1 MNRTVAA
8 LFDDYDDAANAV
20 QTLEDAG
27 ISYRDISIVSNAGG
41 KSHIV
46 PLGTTDD
53 AVAGAGTGA
62 AVGAAL
68 GGSAGLLAG
77 LGLVAIPGL
86 GPMIAA
92 GWLAAAAAGATA
104 GAASGGLVGLLVG
117 AGVSGEDAHFYSEG
131 LSRGGTLVVAR
142 IEPGQY
148 EDCRAILARSGA
160 VDIAERG
167 KSYEEAGW
175 RGFEEVAMPL
185 APKERAPD
193 RSPDDSTAQVPFNP
207 LIDSAQVEGT
217 GVYDR
222 NGTHIGIVKR
232 LMIDKSAGQVA
243 YVVMAGGSFLGVD
256 EGAHIIPWD
265 ALTYDTH
272 LQGYRM
278 KVTDDKVR
286 GAAAFLP

>member
-1 MNRTVAA
+1 MKRTVTA
-8 LFDDYDDAANAV
+8 LFDEYDDAAKAV
-20 QTLEDAG
+20 QRLEDAG
-27 ISYRDISIVSNAGG
+27 ISYREISIVSNAGG
-41 KSHIV
+41 KSHTV

-62 AVGAAL
+62 TVGAVL

-86 GPMIAA
+86 GPMLAA

-104 GAASGGLVGLLVG
+104 GAASGGLVGLLMG
-117 AGVSGEDAHFYSEG
+117 AGVSSEDAQIYSEG
-131 LSRGGTLVVAR
+131 LRRGGTLVVAR
-142 IEPGQY
+142 IEPGKY
-148 EDCRAILARSGA
+148 EECRAILAGSGA

-167 KSYEEAGW
+167 KSYKEAGW
-175 RGFEEVAMPL
+175 RGSEEAAAPVAP
-185 APKERAPD
+185 AERAPD
-193 RSPDDSTAQVPFNP
+193 RSIGDSAQTPFHR
-207 LIDSAQVEGT
+207 LIDSARVEGT

-232 LMIDKSAGQVA
+232 LMIDKAAGRIA

-278 KVTDDKVR
+278 KATDDKVR
-286 GAAAFLP
+286 GAAAYLP